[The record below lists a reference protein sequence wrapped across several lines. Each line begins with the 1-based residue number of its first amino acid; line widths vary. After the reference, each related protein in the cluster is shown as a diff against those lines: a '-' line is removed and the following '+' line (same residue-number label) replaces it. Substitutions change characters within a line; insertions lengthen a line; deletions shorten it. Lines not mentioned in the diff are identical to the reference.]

1 MIADLANAAA
11 RYDAANRITLDWLLS
26 RPPVQ
31 DVFINTRV
39 NPVTGMDYIAAD
51 GLRGP
56 DWICGWIQGRGL
68 EALVTFAAHYRTSQ
82 PDLAARLDAFARP
95 LYARLRT
102 LQAEH
107 GHGYFLYD
115 RALTPVRR
123 DGKGGAVPQAREDD
137 LFSYSDIF
145 LAKGLIAAAAR
156 YAPADLPDH
165 LDFFHRI
172 RAAIEDGRFQMEE
185 QAEISRTAIAAERDD
200 HGPRMI
206 LLGAAG
212 MLKRAGLAQ
221 EAAWADKMIAHVL
234 DHWLDDTG
242 LLRNV
247 PGLDALNAGHG
258 IEFVGFA
265 FDHIGAAGDP
275 ALKRRLADV
284 IIRLFDH
291 AFREP
296 GIPLSVSAV
305 SGALLEPWFP
315 WWPLPETIRAAA
327 LARAAGAPQA
337 AELARIQALADS
349 AFFRNYWR
357 GSLGFAFQGRTP
369 DGPVDYVPAT
379 PDLDPGY
386 HTGLSLLAAQTA

>member
-1 MIADLANAAA
+1 MTADLAGAPE
-11 RYDAANRITLDWLLS
+11 RYDAANRTTLDWLLS

-31 DVFINTRV
+31 GVFIDTRV
-39 NPVTGMDYIAAD
+39 NPLTGEDYTAAD

-56 DWICGWIQGRGL
+56 DWISGWIQGRGL
-68 EALVTFAAHYRTSQ
+68 EALVTFAAHYETVD
-82 PDLAARLDAFARP
+82 PALAARLDAFARP
-95 LYARLRT
+95 LYARLSE

-107 GHGYFLYD
+107 DHGYFLYD
-115 RALTPVRR
+115 QALTPVHK
-123 DGKGGAVPQAREDD
+123 DGNGGAIPQARHAD
-137 LFSYSDIF
+137 LFSYADIF
-145 LAKGLIAAAAR
+145 FAKGLIAAAAR
-156 YAPADLPDH
+156 YAEADLPRH
-165 LDFFHRI
+165 LEFFHRI
-172 RAAIEDGRFQMEE
+172 RAAIEDGRFQMGE
-185 QAEISRTAIAAERDD
+185 QVEISRAAIAAEPDD

-212 MLKRAGLAQ
+212 MLRRVGLDH
-221 EAAWADKMIAHVL
+221 EAAWADATIKYVL

-247 PGLDALNAGHG
+247 LGDDALNAGHG

-265 FDHIGAAGDP
+265 FDHIGASGDP
-275 ALKRRLADV
+275 ALKERLAAV
-284 IIRLFDH
+284 LIRLFDH

-296 GIPLSVSAV
+296 GIPLSVSAS
-305 SGALLEPWFP
+305 SGDLLQPWFP

-327 LARAAGAPQA
+327 IARASGAPQTA
-337 AELARIQALADS
+337 DLERIQRAADA
-349 AFFRNYWR
+349 AFFGNYWR
-357 GSLGFAFQGRTP
+357 GGLGFAFQGRTP

>member
-1 MIADLANAAA
+1 MDLDTALG
-11 RYDAANRITLDWLLS
+11 RYDAANRTTLDWLLA
-26 RPPVQ
+26 RKPVQ
-31 DVFINTRV
+31 GVFIDTRV
-39 NPVTGMDYIAAD
+39 NPLTGQDYTEAD

-56 DWICGWIQGRGL
+56 DWISGWIQGRGL
-68 EALVTFAAHYRTSQ
+68 EALVTFAVHYETRD
-82 PDLAARLDAFARP
+82 PALAARLDAFARP
-95 LYARLRT
+95 LYARLRA

-115 RALTPVRR
+115 RALTPVHR
-123 DGKGGAVPQAREDD
+123 DGRGGAVPQARHAD
-137 LFSYSDIF
+137 LFSYADIF
-145 LAKGLIAAAAR
+145 LAKGLIAGASR
-156 YAPADLPDH
+156 YAPADLPRH

-172 RAAIEDGRFQMEE
+172 RAAIEDGRFQMGE
-185 QAEISRTAIAAERDD
+185 QAEISRAAIAAEPDD

-212 MLKRAGLAQ
+212 MLRRVGLAQ
-221 EAAWADKMIAHVL
+221 EAKWADAMIGHVL

-247 PGLDALNAGHG
+247 PGDDALNAGHG

-265 FDHIGAAGDP
+265 FDHIGASGDP
-275 ALKRRLADV
+275 ELKSRLAAAL
-284 IIRLFDH
+284 IRLFDH

-296 GIPLSVSAV
+296 GIPLSVSAS

-327 LARAAGAPQA
+327 LARKAGAPQA
-337 AELARIQALADS
+337 ESLERIQLAADA
-349 AFFRNYWR
+349 AFFANYWR
-357 GSLGFAFQGRTP
+357 GNLGFAYQGRTP